1 MIFLDLLP
9 NQAAESRKSG
19 KNIPLRKNQQAAGVG
34 GSQVVI
40 PSPGDYNKGLA
51 SPVPAP
57 TDWRPA
63 MLRPNAITCLMA
75 LISATLVA
83 VPLSAAKSAPL
94 LAGWH
99 PDEAT
104 NAAAV
109 PAGDVARQIDELI
122 ARRLAEVGRE
132 PAPLT
137 TDAEFARR
145 VYLDLV
151 GSLPTVPQ
159 LEAFLA
165 DASPQKRA
173 ELLERLLSS
182 PEHSRHFAQV
192 FDTMLM
198 GRRDRKLGERRKH
211 GWYDYLES
219 IFAENRP
226 WDQVVQEMLL
236 ARAEGE
242 RRGHLWYLYERE
254 NNHQAIAESVA
265 KSFFGVD
272 IACAQ
277 CHDHLVA
284 EEIKQA
290 HYWGLV
296 GFFKRSTNAQTER
309 GIAIA
314 ESAIGGFDDYAN
326 PLLGTTESLELTFL
340 LRGTVEEARP
350 EDPAKQEDA
359 ESFYVAI
366 EGEPKV
372 PKFSRREKFVTE
384 ILADHPLLARSMV
397 NRLWGLLL
405 GRGLV
410 HPIERMD
417 STNPPSHP
425 ELLDFLS
432 EDFRQ
437 HGYDLR
443 RLIRSLVLSD
453 TYQRSSQAGPGSV
466 TEALFAHG
474 LVKPLTAEVYLDAVR
489 VALGPQVEAG
499 QEDPWRKLAG
509 SWRKL
514 FPEVVATGDQATIDQ
529 ALGLANGPEFHVALQ
544 RAAERWVQE
553 QSERTLEQ
561 QIDAIYQRCFG
572 RAPEADELTVVR
584 DYLVARGERPL
595 EGWAQVF
602 WTLVTAPE
610 FRFNH

>member
-1 MIFLDLLP
+1 MGR
-9 NQAAESRKSG
+9 S
-19 KNIPLRKNQQAAGVG
+19 
-34 GSQVVI
+34 
-40 PSPGDYNKGLA
+40 PSPF
-51 SPVPAP
+51 PPP
-57 TDWRPA
+57 TDRRLA
-63 MLRPNAITCLMA
+63 MLRPNASPCLLV
-75 LISATLVA
+75 LISVMLLAAGRSASAA
-83 VPLSAAKSAPL
+83 VPLAVWQA
-94 LAGWH
+94 
-99 PDEAT
+99 DEETNVEAT
-104 NAAAV
+104 AV
-109 PAGDVARQIDELI
+109 AVSARDVAQQIDQAIEG
-122 ARRLAEVGRE
+122 RWAEAGRE

-137 TDAEFARR
+137 TDSEFARR
-145 VYLDLV
+145 LYLDLV

-159 LEAFLA
+159 LESFVA
-165 DASPQKRA
+165 DNDPEKRSV
-173 ELLERLLSS
+173 LVERLLSS
-182 PEHSRHFAQV
+182 PEHTRHFAEV

-198 GRRDRKLGERRKH
+198 GRRDRKLGERQKH
-211 GWYDYLES
+211 GWYDYLQS

-226 WDQVVQEMLL
+226 WDVAAREMLL

-242 RRGHLWYLYERE
+242 RRGHLWFLYERE

-296 GFFKRSTNAQTER
+296 GFFKRSSNTQTDR
-309 GIAIA
+309 GIAVA

-350 EDPAKQEDA
+350 EDPAKQADD
-359 ESFYVAI
+359 ESLYVAI

-384 ILADHPLLARSMV
+384 ILSDHPLLARAMV
-397 NRLWGLLL
+397 NRLWGLLM
-405 GRGLV
+405 GRGLI
-410 HPIERMD
+410 HPIEKMD
-417 STNPPSHP
+417 SANPPSHP
-425 ELLDFLS
+425 ELLDHLA

-443 RLIRSLVLSD
+443 RLIRSLVSSD
-453 TYQRSSQAGPGSV
+453 TYQRSSQAGEGSV
-466 TEALFAHG
+466 AEALFAHG
-474 LVKPLTAEVYLDAVR
+474 LVKPLAAEVYLEATR
-489 VALGPQVEAG
+489 VALGPAVAAG
-499 QEDPWRKLAG
+499 QEDLWRKLAG
-509 SWRKL
+509 SWRQM

-544 RAAERWVQE
+544 RAAEVWVQE

-561 QIDAIYQRCFG
+561 QIGELYQRCYG
-572 RAPEADELTVVR
+572 RAPAAEELNVVR
-584 DYLVARGERPL
+584 DYLAARGERPV